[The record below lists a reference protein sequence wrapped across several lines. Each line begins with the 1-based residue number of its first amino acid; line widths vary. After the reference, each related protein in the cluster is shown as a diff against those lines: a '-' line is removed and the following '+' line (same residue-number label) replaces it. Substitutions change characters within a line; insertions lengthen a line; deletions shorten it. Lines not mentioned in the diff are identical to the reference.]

1 MRALVVL
8 IFVFLSAC
16 AREKEIVSLSGG
28 WEFKKGYQTSFL
40 DPADSGWEPVQVPGT
55 ISDQKKIST
64 PGWVT
69 VRRSIPSTAAE
80 HLAQGAAALSMGWT
94 SDVTVY
100 YINGQKIG
108 QIGQDDP
115 YESGLFRLFLKE
127 LPAIPSRE
135 PNMIHVAMYTDGAK
149 PLQFDGDPI
158 IGRGSAVFSE
168 YYFNEIVSFFL
179 LGIYFVV
186 GVYHL
191 LLFSRRSKDR
201 HNLMFGLF
209 CMLLTVYWLN
219 RSGVRDSI
227 FGNHVILRLK
237 VEYVSLF
244 FIPATL
250 MYFLSLFFYQR
261 FSKVGGVIFGF
272 AVILSLTTIFAPYSI
287 AKRCLTIWQYSS
299 IPVIGGYGTFYILRE
314 VFRKN
319 KDARWLAFGVI
330 VLVVAGLHDIAVAR
344 HWIPGTHIARFAFI
358 LFVLSIAAVLANR
371 FMRVHNEVEH
381 LNEKLEDKVKI
392 RTQQLT
398 ETLDEVQKLKIQQDG
413 DYFLTSLLIQPLTG
427 NYVQSPN
434 VSVDMLLRQ
443 KKQFQF
449 RHWQAEIGGD
459 LCIAQNIQLKEKTY
473 TVFLNGD
480 AMGKSIQ
487 GAGGALV
494 LGTVFK
500 SMVARTQMTPA
511 AQDKYPEQWL
521 KECFLELQNVFVS
534 FDGSMMVS
542 AVFGLVDELSGLLYY
557 INAEHP
563 FVVLYRD
570 KAAEFLENDITLRK
584 LGVSGLS
591 GVLQVK
597 TCQLQ
602 PNDVVIIG
610 SDGRD
615 DVQIGVDENGNRI
628 INENEMEFLRHV
640 EKGEANLRK
649 IEQSILSFGTLT
661 DDFTLLRIGFKETG
675 VLAREVDENNRIAAY
690 KAEVRKARALAL
702 DGKLDEAIFIL
713 EQAMDITDENSS
725 AMRLLSRVL
734 IQRRLFDRAANV
746 SESYTLRF
754 PADTEFLYV
763 TSYAYAKSGALDR
776 AISFAE
782 RCRLRDPS
790 MVRNLLHLAKLYKE
804 SGRADLAERALEDA
818 LQTDPTHEK
827 AKLFLADLA
836 N

>member
-1 MRALVVL
+1 M
-8 IFVFLSAC
+8 
-16 AREKEIVSLSGG
+16 
-28 WEFKKGYQTSFL
+28 
-40 DPADSGWEPVQVPGT
+40 
-55 ISDQKKIST
+55 SDYLAIQQY
-64 PGWVT
+64 
-69 VRRSIPSTAAE
+69 PSD
-80 HLAQGAAALSMGWT
+80 W
-94 SDVTVY
+94 
-100 YINGQKIG
+100 
-108 QIGQDDP
+108 
-115 YESGLFRLFLKE
+115 
-127 LPAIPSRE
+127 
-135 PNMIHVAMYTDGAK
+135 
-149 PLQFDGDPI
+149 
-158 IGRGSAVFSE
+158 
-168 YYFNEIVSFFL
+168 
-179 LGIYFVV
+179 
-186 GVYHL
+186 
-191 LLFSRRSKDR
+191 
-201 HNLMFGLF
+201 
-209 CMLLTVYWLN
+209 
-219 RSGVRDSI
+219 
-227 FGNHVILRLK
+227 
-237 VEYVSLF
+237 
-244 FIPATL
+244 
-250 MYFLSLFFYQR
+250 
-261 FSKVGGVIFGF
+261 
-272 AVILSLTTIFAPYSI
+272 
-287 AKRCLTIWQYSS
+287 
-299 IPVIGGYGTFYILRE
+299 
-314 VFRKN
+314 
-319 KDARWLAFGVI
+319 
-330 VLVVAGLHDIAVAR
+330 
-344 HWIPGTHIARFAFI
+344 
-358 LFVLSIAAVLANR
+358 
-371 FMRVHNEVEH
+371 
-381 LNEKLEDKVKI
+381 VKI

-500 SMVARTQMTPA
+500 SMVARTQMTPD

-521 KECFLELQNVFVS
+521 KECFLELQSVFVS

-542 AVFGLVDELSGLLYY
+542 AVFGLVDEVSGLLYY

-584 LGVSGLS
+584 LGVSGMS

-597 TCQLQ
+597 TFQLE

-649 IEQSILSFGTLT
+649 IEQSILGFGTLT

-675 VLAREVDENNRIAAY
+675 VMAREVDENNRIAAY
-690 KAEVRKARALAL
+690 KAEVRKARALTL

-713 EQAMDITDENSS
+713 EQAMDLTTENAS

-734 IQRRLFDRAANV
+734 IQRKLFDRAANV
-746 SESYTLRF
+746 SESYTMRF

-763 TSYAYAKSGALDR
+763 TSYAYAKSGAQER
-776 AISFAE
+776 AIAFAE

-790 MVRNLLHLAKLYKE
+790 LVRNLLHLAKLYKE
-804 SGRADLAERALEDA
+804 TGRSDLAERALEDA